1 MENKLEK
8 DKMLLTQA
16 SDAWQSVELFRR
28 RRRRYK
34 DFAYGRQWSDTI
46 RDTQGR
52 IVSEEQ
58 YMLENGRLPI
68 TNNLIRQLVKS
79 IVGRYRYI
87 TSEGAERG
95 VWSLLK

>member
-58 YMLENGRLPI
+58 DMLENGRFR
-68 TNNLIRQLVKS
+68 NFRWGFAYLIFSRQS
-79 IVGRYRYI
+79 
-87 TSEGAERG
+87 TAAAC
-95 VWSLLK
+95 